1 MSAELTFD
9 SAWGLSRFD
18 RSALY
23 RTRAFTL
30 AYPEIV
36 ATVSPQSLSASPRPI
51 WETPPPESHTLGD
64 TLPSEAELQGM
75 RGEVLL

>member
-23 RTRAFTL
+23 RTRAFCL

-36 ATVSPQSLSASPRPI
+36 ATVSPQSLSAPLQPI
-51 WETPPPESHTLGD
+51 WETLSPESHTPGD
-64 TLPSEAELQGM
+64 TLPSEAKLQGM
-75 RGEVLL
+75 LGEVLL